1 MVEPNSEEQAFD
13 SDLCGDSDAEDE
25 FLYTSSAESSRP
37 GSFRADGSSS
47 KRARTSLFPE
57 SEQQPVSNEQEVSD
71 VAIPLLYDSSSEESE
86 GEDENIEWR
95 KFPSR
100 PTRFKSSSFEEA

>member
-1 MVEPNSEEQAFD
+1 MEPISEDQAFET
-13 SDLCGDSDAEDE
+13 DLCGDSDAEDE

-57 SEQQPVSNEQEVSD
+57 SKQQPVSNVQEVSD
-71 VAIPLLYDSSSEESE
+71 VAIPLLYEFRER
-86 GEDENIEWR
+86 GVKR
-95 KFPSR
+95 KMKILNGKSFRLHLLDLSR
-100 PTRFKSSSFEEA
+100 LHLRKR